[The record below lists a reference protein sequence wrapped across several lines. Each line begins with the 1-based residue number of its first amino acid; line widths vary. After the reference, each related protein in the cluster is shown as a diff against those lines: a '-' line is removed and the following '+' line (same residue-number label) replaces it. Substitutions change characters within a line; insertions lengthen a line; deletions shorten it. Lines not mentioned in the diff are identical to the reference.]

1 MRGGGPTSGVAGARG
16 LLREPFAS
24 QDSVD
29 RDIPP
34 IPAREARLSKNPLP
48 SESALLQGLLLS
60 QILYLCEGA
69 DPMSRGRVEEMVDEE
84 LLCGRAHPSTSVLG
98 RKKDPD
104 HPHVGPPGSS
114 VGPFPHDPTE
124 CRLLGHHEEMWVLV
138 EEAILRPSLVERS
151 R

>member
-60 QILYLCEGA
+60 QILRLRKSA
-69 DPMSRGRVEEMVDEE
+69 DPMSRGRIEEVIDEE
-84 LLCGRAHPSTSVLG
+84 PLCRGAHPSTSMLG
-98 RKKDPD
+98 REKDPD
-104 HPHVGPPGSS
+104 HPHVAP
-114 VGPFPHDPTE
+114 DP
-124 CRLLGHHEEMWVLV
+124 R
-138 EEAILRPSLVERS
+138 
-151 R
+151 